1 MTPLEKACQARGIR
15 LVGYQYGN
23 KTHDSLPT
31 DDWRRQ
37 CNPWR
42 ITLGIKGTR
51 RTMTVD
57 YWTGSAITTDP
68 TAADVLYC
76 LLSDADAE
84 QYDGRSN
91 FLLGFQEWCENL
103 GYDTDSIKAR
113 KIYNECLTIARKLHR
128 FLGDAFDEMAGLEH

>member
-23 KTHDSLPT
+23 KTHDSLPA

-37 CNPWR
+37 ANPWR

-51 RTMTVD
+51 RTMTVN

-68 TAADVLYC
+68 TAADVLSSM
-76 LLSDADAE
+76 LSDGSAEGQSFEEWAD
-84 QYDGRSN
+84 D
-91 FLLGFQEWCENL
+91 F
-103 GYDTDSIKAR
+103 GYDVDSVTVR
-113 KIYNECLTIARKLHR
+113 KIYNACIANARKLHR
-128 FLGDAFDEMAGLEH
+128 FLGDAFDELAGLEH

>member
-23 KTHDSLPT
+23 KTHDSLPA

-37 CNPWR
+37 ANPWR

-76 LLSDADAE
+76 LLSDASSAE
-84 QYDGRSN
+84 STDFVDWAEGS
-91 FLLGFQEWCENL
+91 
-103 GYDTDSIKAR
+103 GYNPDSIKAR
-113 KIYNECLTIARKLHR
+113 KVYDECVRQTRKLHR
-128 FLGDAFDEMAGLEH
+128 FLGDAFDELAGLEH

>member
-15 LVGYQYGN
+15 LVSFAYGN
-23 KTHDSLPT
+23 KTHDNLPF
-31 DDWRRQ
+31 DDWRRK

-57 YWTGSAITTDP
+57 YWTGPAITTDP

-76 LLSDADAE
+76 LLADASSVE
-84 QYDGRSN
+84 YNDFEG
-91 FLLGFQEWCENL
+91 WCADL
-103 GYDTDSIKAR
+103 GYDSDSIKAR
-113 KIYNECLTIARKLHR
+113 KVYDECVRQTRKLHR
-128 FLGDAFDEMAGLEH
+128 FLGDAFDELAGLEH

>member
-15 LVGYQYGN
+15 LVGYAYGN
-23 KTHDSLPT
+23 KTHDNLPF
-31 DDWRRQ
+31 DDWRRK

-57 YWTGSAITTDP
+57 YWTGKGIIDDP
-68 TAADVLYC
+68 TAANVLSSM
-76 LLSDADAE
+76 LSDADVE
-84 QYDGRSN
+84 QYD
-91 FLLGFQEWCENL
+91 FPEWAYCL
-103 GYDTDSIKAR
+103 GYDSDSIKAR
-113 KIYNECLTIARKLHR
+113 KVYDECVRQTRKLHR